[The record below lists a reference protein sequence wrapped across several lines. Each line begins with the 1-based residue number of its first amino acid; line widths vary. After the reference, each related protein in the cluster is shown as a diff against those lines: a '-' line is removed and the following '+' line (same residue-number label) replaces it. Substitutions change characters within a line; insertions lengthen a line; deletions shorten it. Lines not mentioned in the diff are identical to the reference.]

1 MSIDVLAFFL
11 GFFLGIAVMVLMY
24 YDNNNKGV

>member
-1 MSIDVLAFFL
+1 MDVFAFFL

-24 YDNNNKGV
+24 YDDNDKKGV

>member
-1 MSIDVLAFFL
+1 MSMDIFAFFL

-24 YDNNNKGV
+24 YDDNSKGV

>member
-1 MSIDVLAFFL
+1 MDVFAFFL

-24 YDNNNKGV
+24 YDDNNKKGV